1 MRNPGGM
8 RQCESQHT
16 QAPGSLAGRALAHCG
31 EVARPR
37 LSAAVSPAG
46 GIAWDIEGC
55 IELMAAC
62 NRSIKTLLTCILLLM
77 TPLSPASSRSTRR
90 LGRWEDRLPATL
102 CASSAD
108 LFTWSILLT
117 PLTIV
122 FFQLLFSPTPFTLW
136 NWEFSSSL
144 SCLSSSLTFLVYGSS
159 MCYYKLW

>member
-1 MRNPGGM
+1 M

-102 CASSAD
+102 CLLGRPLHMVHTSYSSHHSFLPA
-108 LFTWSILLT
+108 
-117 PLTIV
+117 PL
-122 FFQLLFSPTPFTLW
+122 QS
-136 NWEFSSSL
+136 N
-144 SCLSSSLTFLVYGSS
+144 TFHPLKSGV
-159 MCYYKLW
+159 